1 MTTNTDSILFRIVY
15 LIFIIEVV
23 LISFILISCAIFY
36 YFI

>member
-1 MTTNTDSILFRIVY
+1 MTTNTDSILFRIFY

-23 LISFILISCAIFY
+23 LISFVLISRAFY